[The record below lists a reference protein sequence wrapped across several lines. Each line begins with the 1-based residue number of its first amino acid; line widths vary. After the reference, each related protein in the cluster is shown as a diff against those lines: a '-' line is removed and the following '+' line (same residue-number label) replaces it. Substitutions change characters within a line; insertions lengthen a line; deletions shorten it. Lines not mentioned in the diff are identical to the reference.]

1 MWQSVDFVAHREYVK
16 DMVKCIKCGE
26 VDAIA
31 KSGIIRGKQRYY
43 CKRCEYYF
51 TQPSLIAEAPSHRR
65 HQTTIMDIASALQVS
80 KSTVSR
86 ALQGHSDINVNTRK
100 AVLEMAHQLDYQPNL
115 LALGLA
121 KNRSFT
127 IGIIV
132 PEFINSFFPYIIIGA
147 QQVANPAG
155 YHVIICQSNESLE
168 TEIANTNVLMSSRVD
183 GVVASVTAETK
194 NLDHFQK
201 FQRAGIP
208 VVMFNR
214 ICDGLN
220 LSKVLVDDYDGAYR
234 GVEHLIQ
241 QGCRRI
247 AHLGGPQNLQIGRQ
261 RLKGYLD
268 AMRDYGLPVE
278 DELIVYYNLTRSNA
292 GPAAKQLLELPS
304 PPDGIFAVNDP
315 AGIETILVAK
325 SKGLRIPEDV
335 AIVGF
340 SNEPTS
346 ALIEPGLT
354 TLAQPLD
361 EIGKTTVQLLL
372 SEIEADGEL
381 IEPRTEVLKT
391 QLIVR
396 ASSMKNH

>member
-1 MWQSVDFVAHREYVK
+1 
-16 DMVKCIKCGE
+16 MVKCIKCGE

-31 KSGIIRGKQRYY
+31 KSGIIRGKQRYF

-51 TQPSLIAEAPSHRR
+51 TQPSLIVEASGHRR

-100 AVLEMAHQLDYQPNL
+100 AVLDMAHQLDYQPNL

-121 KNRSFT
+121 KSRSYT

-183 GVVASVTAETK
+183 GVVASVTAETD
-194 NLDHFQK
+194 NLDHFHK

-214 ICDGLN
+214 ICDGLDV
-220 LSKVLVDDYDGAYR
+220 SKVLVDDYDGAYR

-241 QGCRRI
+241 QGCKRI

-268 AMRDYGLPVE
+268 AMRDYNLPV
-278 DELIVYYNLTRSNA
+278 DDDLIVYYNLTRENA
-292 GPAAKQLLELPS
+292 RPAAQQLLDLPT

-325 SKGLRIPEDV
+325 SKGVCIPNDV
-335 AIVGF
+335 AVVGF

-372 SEIEADGEL
+372 NEIESDDSVL
-381 IEPRTEVLKT
+381 PSTRILKT

-396 ASSMKNH
+396 ASSLRKP

>member
-1 MWQSVDFVAHREYVK
+1 MI
-16 DMVKCIKCGE
+16 KCVKCGE

-31 KSGIIRGKQRYY
+31 KSGIIRGKQRFY
-43 CKRCEYYF
+43 CKRCDYYF
-51 TQPSLIAEAPSHRR
+51 TQPSLLSPETHHHRR
-65 HQTTIMDIASALQVS
+65 HQTTIMDIASALQIS

-86 ALQGHSDINVNTRK
+86 ALQGHSDINANTRK
-100 AVLEMAHQLDYQPNL
+100 AVLDMAHQLDYQPNL

-121 KNRSFT
+121 KSRSFT
-127 IGIIV
+127 LGIIV

-155 YHVIICQSNESLE
+155 YHVIICQSNESLD
-168 TEIANTNVLMSSRVD
+168 TEIANTNVLMASRVD

-194 NLDHFQK
+194 SLDHFHK

-208 VVMFNR
+208 LVMFNR
-214 ICDGLN
+214 ICDGLDV
-220 LSKVLVDDYDGAYR
+220 SKVLVDDYDGAYR

-241 QGCRRI
+241 QGCTRI
-247 AHLGGPQNLQIGRQ
+247 AHLAGPQNLQVGKQ
-261 RLKGYLD
+261 RLQGYLD
-268 AMRDYGLPVE
+268 ALRKYGLPVY
-278 DELIVYYNLTRSNA
+278 DELIVYYNLTKTSA
-292 GPAAKQLLELPS
+292 QAAARQLLELPTL
-304 PPDGIFAVNDP
+304 PDSIFAVNDP
-315 AGIETILVAK
+315 AAIETILIAK
-325 SKGLRIPEDV
+325 SKGIKIPSEL

-361 EIGKTTVQLLL
+361 EIGKTVVQLLL
-372 SEIEADGEL
+372 HEIESEDDVL
-381 IEPRTEVLKT
+381 VPRTEILKT

-396 ASSMKNH
+396 GSSLRKPLVS

>member
-1 MWQSVDFVAHREYVK
+1 MI
-16 DMVKCIKCGE
+16 KCIKCGE

-43 CKRCEYYF
+43 CKRCDYYF
-51 TQPSLIAEAPSHRR
+51 TQPSLTDAVRQPQRR
-65 HQTTIMDIASALQVS
+65 HQTTIMDIASALQIS

-86 ALQGHSDINVNTRK
+86 ALQGHSDINADTRR
-100 AVLEMAHQLDYQPNL
+100 AVLDKAHQLDYQPNL

-121 KNRSFT
+121 KSRSYT

-155 YHVIICQSNESLE
+155 YHVLICQSNESLE
-168 TEIANTNVLMSSRVD
+168 TEIANTNVLMASRVD
-183 GVVASVTAETK
+183 GVIASITGETK
-194 NLDHFQK
+194 SLDHFQK

-214 ICDGLN
+214 VCEGLDV
-220 LSKVLVDDYDGAYR
+220 SKVLVDDHDGAYQ
-234 GVEHLIQ
+234 GVAHLIE
-241 QGCRRI
+241 QGCKRI
-247 AHLGGPQNLQIGRQ
+247 AHLAGPQNLQVSRQ
-261 RLKGYLD
+261 RLQGYID
-268 AMRDYGLPVE
+268 ALMAYGLPVNE
-278 DELIVYYNLTRSNA
+278 ALIVHYDLSKASAEQCARH
-292 GPAAKQLLELPS
+292 LLELPD
-304 PPDGIFAVNDP
+304 PPDGIFALNDP
-315 AGIETILVAK
+315 AAIQTMLVAK
-325 SKGLRIPEDV
+325 SKGIKIPQEL

-346 ALIEPGLT
+346 SLIEPGLT

-361 EIGKTTVQLLL
+361 EIGKATVQILLD
-372 SEIEADGEL
+372 EIEGETML
-381 IEPRTEVLKT
+381 QPKTEILKT

-396 ASSMKNH
+396 GSSLKAKA

>member
-1 MWQSVDFVAHREYVK
+1 MI
-16 DMVKCIKCGE
+16 KCIKCEE

-43 CKRCEYYF
+43 CKRCDYYF
-51 TQPSLIAEAPSHRR
+51 TQPTESHSQRR
-65 HQTTIMDIASALQVS
+65 HQTTIMDIASALQIS

-86 ALQGHSDINVNTRK
+86 ALQGHSDINKDTRK
-100 AVLEMAHQLDYQPNL
+100 AVLDMAHLLDYQPNL

-121 KNRSFT
+121 KSRSFT

-168 TEIANTNVLMSSRVD
+168 TELANTNVLMASRVD

-194 NLDHFQK
+194 NLDHFHK

-208 VVMFNR
+208 LVMFNR
-214 ICDGLN
+214 ICDGLDV
-220 LSKVLVDDYDGAYR
+220 SKVLVDDYDGAYK

-241 QGCRRI
+241 QGCTRI
-247 AHLGGPQNLQIGRQ
+247 AHMAGPQNLQVGKQ
-261 RLKGYLD
+261 RLQGYLD
-268 AMRDYGLPVE
+268 ALSDYGLPVY
-278 DELIVYYNLTRSNA
+278 DELIVYCNLSKESA
-292 GPAAKQLLELPS
+292 QAAAHQLLDLPTR
-304 PPDGIFAVNDP
+304 PDAIFAVNDP
-315 AGIETILVAK
+315 TAIETILIAK
-325 SKGLRIPEDV
+325 DKDIRIPADLAV
-335 AIVGF
+335 VGF

-361 EIGKTTVQLLL
+361 EIGKTVIQLLL
-372 SEIEADGEL
+372 NEIESGDDLLPAK
-381 IEPRTEVLKT
+381 TEILKT
-391 QLIVR
+391 QLIIR
-396 ASSMKNH
+396 KSSLRQGC

>member
-1 MWQSVDFVAHREYVK
+1 
-16 DMVKCIKCGE
+16 MVKCIKCGE

-31 KSGIIRGKQRYY
+31 KAGIIRGKQRYY
-43 CKRCEYYF
+43 CKRCEYNF
-51 TQPSLIAEAPSHRR
+51 TLPQLIAEAHTHRR

-86 ALQGHSDINVNTRK
+86 ALQGHADINANTRK

-121 KNRSFT
+121 KSRSYT

-183 GVVASVTAETK
+183 GIVASVTAETE
-194 NLDHFQK
+194 NLDHFHK

-214 ICDGLN
+214 ICDGLDV
-220 LSKVLVDDYDGAYR
+220 SKVLVDDYDGAYR

-241 QGCRRI
+241 QGCKRI
-247 AHLGGPQNLQIGRQ
+247 AHLGGPQHLQIGRQ
-261 RLKGYLD
+261 RLKGYVD
-268 AMRDYGLPVE
+268 AMRDYGLPID
-278 DELIVYYNLTRSNA
+278 DELIVYYNLTRENA
-292 GPAAKQLLELPS
+292 RPAAQRLLELAV

-325 SKGLRIPEDV
+325 SKGVRVPDDV

-361 EIGKTTVQLLL
+361 EIGKITVQLLL
-372 SEIEADGEL
+372 NEIEGD
-381 IEPRTEVLKT
+381 IIPMPRTEVLKT

-396 ASSMKNH
+396 ASSMKQRS

>member
-1 MWQSVDFVAHREYVK
+1 MI
-16 DMVKCIKCGE
+16 KCNKCGE

-31 KSGIIRGKQRYY
+31 KSGIVRGKQRYH

-51 TQPSLIAEAPSHRR
+51 TQPSLLTPETHHHRR
-65 HQTTIMDIASALQVS
+65 HQTTIMDIASALQIS

-86 ALQGHSDINVNTRK
+86 ALQGHSDINENTRK
-100 AVLEMAHQLDYQPNL
+100 AVLDMAHQLDYQPNL

-121 KNRSFT
+121 KSRSYT

-168 TEIANTNVLMSSRVD
+168 TEIANTNVLMASRVD

-194 NLDHFQK
+194 SLDHFQK

-208 VVMFNR
+208 LVMFNR
-214 ICDGLN
+214 ICDGLDV
-220 LSKVLVDDYDGAYR
+220 SKVLVDDYDGAYR

-241 QGCRRI
+241 QGCTRI
-247 AHLGGPQNLQIGRQ
+247 AHLAGPQNLQVGKQ
-261 RLKGYLD
+261 RLRGYLD
-268 AMRDYGLPVE
+268 ALRDYNLPVY
-278 DELIVYYNLTRSNA
+278 DELIVYCNLTKSSA
-292 GPAAKQLLELPS
+292 QAAARQLLDLPT
-304 PPDGIFAVNDP
+304 PPDSIFGVNDP
-315 AGIETILVAK
+315 AAIQTILIAK
-325 SKGLRIPEDV
+325 SRGISIPNDL

-361 EIGKTTVQLLL
+361 EIGKTTVQFLLN
-372 SEIEADGEL
+372 EIEDDAIL
-381 IEPRTEVLKT
+381 PRTEILKT

-396 ASSMKNH
+396 ASSLRKR

>member
-1 MWQSVDFVAHREYVK
+1 
-16 DMVKCIKCGE
+16 MVKCIKCGE

-31 KSGIIRGKQRYY
+31 KSGIIRGKQRFY
-43 CKRCEYYF
+43 CKRCESYF
-51 TQPSLIAEAPSHRR
+51 TQPTLIVEAPSHRR

-86 ALQGHSDINVNTRK
+86 ALQGHADINVNTRK
-100 AVLEMAHQLDYQPNL
+100 AVLEMAHRLDYQPNL

-121 KNRSFT
+121 KSRSYT

-155 YHVIICQSNESLE
+155 YHVIICQSNETLE

-194 NLDHFQK
+194 NLDHFHK

-214 ICDGLN
+214 ICDGLDV
-220 LSKVLVDDYDGAYR
+220 SKVLVDDYDGAYR

-241 QGCRRI
+241 QGCKRI

-268 AMRDYGLPVE
+268 ALRHYNLPVD
-278 DELIVYYNLTRSNA
+278 DELIVYYNLTRANA
-292 GPAAKQLLELPS
+292 RPAAQQLLELPA

-325 SKGLRIPEDV
+325 SKGLRIPDDV

-346 ALIEPGLT
+346 ALIEPGLS

-372 SEIEADGEL
+372 SEIEADGDL
-381 IEPRTEVLKT
+381 NAPKTEILKT

-396 ASSMKNH
+396 GSSLRKRVLC

>member
-1 MWQSVDFVAHREYVK
+1 MI
-16 DMVKCIKCGE
+16 KCVKCGE

-31 KSGIIRGKQRYY
+31 KSGIIRGKQRFY
-43 CKRCEYYF
+43 CKRCDYYF
-51 TQPSLIAEAPSHRR
+51 TQPALLSPETHHHRR
-65 HQTTIMDIASALQVS
+65 HQTTIMDIASALQIS

-100 AVLEMAHQLDYQPNL
+100 AVLDMAHQLDYQPNL

-121 KNRSFT
+121 KSRSFT
-127 IGIIV
+127 LGIIV

-155 YHVIICQSNESLE
+155 YHVIICQSNESLD
-168 TEIANTNVLMSSRVD
+168 TEIANTNVLMASRVD

-194 NLDHFQK
+194 SLDHFHK

-208 VVMFNR
+208 LVMFNR
-214 ICDGLN
+214 ICDGLDV
-220 LSKVLVDDYDGAYR
+220 SKVLVDDYDGAYR

-241 QGCRRI
+241 QGCTRI
-247 AHLGGPQNLQIGRQ
+247 AHLAGPQNLQVGKQ
-261 RLKGYLD
+261 RLQGYLD
-268 AMRDYGLPVE
+268 ALRDYGLPVY
-278 DELIVYYNLTRSNA
+278 DELIVYYNLTKVSA
-292 GPAAKQLLELPS
+292 QAAARQLLELPTL
-304 PPDGIFAVNDP
+304 PDSIFAVNDP
-315 AGIETILVAK
+315 AAIETILIAK
-325 SKGLRIPEDV
+325 SKGIKIPSEL

-361 EIGKTTVQLLL
+361 EIGKTIVQLLL
-372 SEIEADGEL
+372 QEIESDDDVL
-381 IEPRTEVLKT
+381 VPRTEILKT

-396 ASSMKNH
+396 GSSLRKPLVS

>member
-1 MWQSVDFVAHREYVK
+1 
-16 DMVKCIKCGE
+16 MVKCIKCGE

-121 KNRSFT
+121 KSRSYT

-268 AMRDYGLPVE
+268 AMRDYGLPVQ

-292 GPAAKQLLELPS
+292 GPAAQQLLELPS

-396 ASSMKNH
+396 ASSMKKP

>member
-1 MWQSVDFVAHREYVK
+1 
-16 DMVKCIKCGE
+16 MVKCIKCGE

-31 KSGIIRGKQRYY
+31 KSGIIRGKQRYF

-51 TQPSLIAEAPSHRR
+51 TQPALVAEAPTHRR

-121 KNRSFT
+121 KSRSYT

-155 YHVIICQSNESLE
+155 YHVIICQSNEELE

-183 GVVASVTAETK
+183 GVVASVTAETG
-194 NLDHFQK
+194 NLDHFLK

-208 VVMFNR
+208 IVMFNR
-214 ICDGLN
+214 ICDGLDV
-220 LSKVLVDDYDGAYR
+220 SKVLVDDYDGAYR

-241 QGCRRI
+241 QGCKRI

-268 AMRDYGLPVE
+268 AMRDYNLPVE
-278 DELIVYYNLTRSNA
+278 DELIVYYNLTRENA
-292 GPAAKQLLELPS
+292 RPAAQQLLDLPV

-325 SKGLRIPEDV
+325 SKGVCIPHDV

-372 SEIEADGEL
+372 NEIESEDSVL
-381 IEPRTEVLKT
+381 PSTRILKT

-396 ASSMKNH
+396 ASSLKKP

>member
-1 MWQSVDFVAHREYVK
+1 MI
-16 DMVKCIKCGE
+16 KCIKCGE

-31 KSGIIRGKQRYY
+31 KSGIVRGKQRYF
-43 CKRCEYYF
+43 CKRCDYYF
-51 TQPSLIAEAPSHRR
+51 TQPTLMTRPAHQRK
-65 HQTTIMDIASALQVS
+65 HQTTIMDIANALQIS

-86 ALQGHSDINVNTRK
+86 ALQGHSDINDNTRQ
-100 AVLEMAHQLDYQPNL
+100 AVLNMAHELDYQPNL

-121 KNRSFT
+121 KSRSFT
-127 IGIIV
+127 IGVIV

-155 YHVIICQSNESLE
+155 YHVIICQSNEQLE
-168 TEIANTNVLMSSRVD
+168 TEIANTNVLMASRVD
-183 GVVASVTAETK
+183 GVIASVTAETK

-208 VVMFNR
+208 LVMFNR
-214 ICDGLN
+214 ICDGLDV
-220 LSKVLVDDYDGAYR
+220 SKVLVDDYDGAYR

-241 QGCRRI
+241 QGCTRI
-247 AHLGGPQNLQIGRQ
+247 AHLAGPQNLQVCKQ
-261 RLKGYLD
+261 RLQGYLD
-268 AMRDYGLPVE
+268 ALQHHGLPVY
-278 DELIVYYNLTRSNA
+278 DELIVNGHLNKDTA
-292 GPAAKQLLELPS
+292 QAAARHLLELPDR
-304 PPDGIFAVNDP
+304 PDGIFAVNDP
-315 AGIETILVAK
+315 AAIQTILVAK
-325 SKGLRIPEDV
+325 SKGIRIPAEL

-361 EIGKTTVQLLL
+361 EIGKTAVQFLLG
-372 SEIEADGEL
+372 EIESDEL
-381 IEPRTEVLKT
+381 DLIPKTGILKT

-396 ASSMKNH
+396 ESSRRLG